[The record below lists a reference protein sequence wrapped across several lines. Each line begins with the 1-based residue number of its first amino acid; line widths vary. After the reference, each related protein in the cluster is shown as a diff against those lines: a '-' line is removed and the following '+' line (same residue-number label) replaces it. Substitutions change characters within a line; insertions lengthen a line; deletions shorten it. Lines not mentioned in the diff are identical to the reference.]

1 MNILNQVILVGR
13 LVKDPEL
20 RDTENSKKM
29 SYITVA
35 VPRSFKDANG
45 EYQTDFINVVL
56 FDAVAKN
63 TAEYCKKGSIIG
75 VKGRLQT
82 NVVEKENEEKKYY
95 TDIIAEKITFLSSKQ
110 DDNLEEAS

>member
-1 MNILNQVILVGR
+1 MVGR

-20 RDTENSKKM
+20 RDTENNKKM
-29 SYITVA
+29 SYITLA

-56 FDAVAKN
+56 FDLVAKN

-75 VKGRLQT
+75 VKGRLQC
-82 NVVEKENEEKKYY
+82 NVVENKKEEKKYY
-95 TDIIAEKITFLSSKQ
+95 TDVIAEKITFLSSKSDDDIVEQ
-110 DDNLEEAS
+110 DLS